1 MKDYRRINELE
12 KEAKELLGT
21 KAAEIIASDLK
32 IEKWNE
38 RTLTGCSPF
47 TIDNNPSF
55 SWNPKEN
62 CFKDFS
68 SGKNYGIIDHYM
80 EYLHMSRLEAVKTLL
95 DIVGI
100 KSDTE
105 ILGDIKKYKSIIC
118 AVDEPESNRSIV
130 EEYMKK
136 RGISPSTLDFCNVKQ
151 STNGMCAFQFFDED
165 GKLVSTKYRISHSP
179 KKGELKWYW
188 QKDITVHDILYGIDK
203 IDVSK
208 PLLIVEG
215 LCFPYDAEVLTPKG
229 WMKLGEYD
237 GSPVMQVNENFSCK
251 FVRPEAYVV
260 NNYDGIMYRVE
271 RGGNYLSDT
280 TENHKIVYVTDKGKI
295 IKRPVKD
302 MPKSIIGNIK
312 TTANYNGKGINLS
325 DDELRLFVAY
335 SADGSN
341 YKNKKN
347 RIRFQFAKKR
357 KFLRLVEILNRLNI
371 EFTYSINTSEKY
383 STGVKY
389 YVGFTDTKEY
399 LTKKFNMEW
408 IPYLSSKQI
417 KVILDEV
424 VFWDGY
430 KFNMRNMGEYY
441 TIIKNNA
448 DFIQTLCHIS
458 GFMSTIKKRYS
469 ITSDSKQR
477 KLVYSVSMLYGKSGV
492 SWQNMHKNTTRYNYK
507 GKVYCVKVPSGMIL
521 VRQEDKI
528 TVSSNCDRLAVV
540 EAGFYNVVSIPNG
553 AEGDKWIDYNYDILS
568 QVEEI
573 ILWFDNDNAGKNG
586 LEKVANRLGEYR
598 VKIVETDKTIEDK
611 VEEFYLPYGHTI
623 RKTDANNVLVACGKD
638 ILLGIIESAK
648 AIDNPRV
655 RKLME
660 FAELEVDD
668 IPHTSTGI
676 VEMDKI
682 FSGIYENS
690 LTLITGKAGDGKSN
704 IINTMFIIS
713 PLENH
718 EKVFLYSGEL
728 PTRIL
733 LGNMMPSF
741 ASRRHLVRYENPN
754 GRDGFKTTTQASEII
769 HKFYMDGLY
778 VYSEDSIL
786 ETDSLS
792 LYDNIVYAYKR
803 HGCTNFIID
812 NLLSLDCSKE
822 EGENYYDKEAA
833 FCRKLKVFTRKHPV
847 KVCLIIHTRKTQV
860 GAKYIEGDDIQGSS
874 THIKICDRAFSI
886 ERLDKEDEDG
896 NSVRI
901 RCIKDRQKGLKGR
914 FVKLKFDIAS
924 RRLFSTPE
932 ERDRKLSWEEGIE
945 IPYPTW
951 VTERLV
957 CNIPQYQDNYC
968 EIF

>member
-1 MKDYRRINELE
+1 ML
-12 KEAKELLGT
+12 
-21 KAAEIIASDLK
+21 
-32 IEKWNE
+32 
-38 RTLTGCSPF
+38 F
-47 TIDNNPSF
+47 
-55 SWNPKEN
+55 
-62 CFKDFS
+62 
-68 SGKNYGIIDHYM
+68 
-80 EYLHMSRLEAVKTLL
+80 
-95 DIVGI
+95 
-100 KSDTE
+100 
-105 ILGDIKKYKSIIC
+105 
-118 AVDEPESNRSIV
+118 RS
-130 EEYMKK
+130 
-136 RGISPSTLDFCNVKQ
+136 
-151 STNGMCAFQFFDED
+151 
-165 GKLVSTKYRISHSP
+165 
-179 KKGELKWYW
+179 
-188 QKDITVHDILYGIDK
+188 
-203 IDVSK
+203 
-208 PLLIVEG
+208 
-215 LCFPYDAEVLTPKG
+215 
-229 WMKLGEYD
+229 
-237 GSPVMQVNENFSCK
+237 
-251 FVRPEAYVV
+251 
-260 NNYDGIMYRVE
+260 
-271 RGGNYLSDT
+271 
-280 TENHKIVYVTDKGKI
+280 
-295 IKRPVKD
+295 
-302 MPKSIIGNIK
+302 
-312 TTANYNGKGINLS
+312 
-325 DDELRLFVAY
+325 
-335 SADGSN
+335 
-341 YKNKKN
+341 
-347 RIRFQFAKKR
+347 
-357 KFLRLVEILNRLNI
+357 
-371 EFTYSINTSEKY
+371 
-383 STGVKY
+383 
-389 YVGFTDTKEY
+389 
-399 LTKKFNMEW
+399 
-408 IPYLSSKQI
+408 
-417 KVILDEV
+417 
-424 VFWDGY
+424 
-430 KFNMRNMGEYY
+430 
-441 TIIKNNA
+441 
-448 DFIQTLCHIS
+448 
-458 GFMSTIKKRYS
+458 
-469 ITSDSKQR
+469 
-477 KLVYSVSMLYGKSGV
+477 
-492 SWQNMHKNTTRYNYK
+492 
-507 GKVYCVKVPSGMIL
+507 
-521 VRQEDKI
+521 
-528 TVSSNCDRLAVV
+528 VV

-812 NLLSLDCSKE
+812 NLLSLDCAKE